1 VDLKLKRV
9 LRYTSAGAVDF
20 NNERRFLAGTVEVPF
35 SIPKEPSGISHANGT
50 APLALKSTQ
59 RSPSVTDAI
68 PDLAIDLPYGTYL
81 VEFNELVNM
90 PLDSMGELMT
100 RSSMFRSGAIVS
112 CGLVDAG
119 YNGMLGG
126 MLQVKNPFGIRLWKN
141 ARVAQ
146 LVVRLMTEE
155 VVGYSGVYQGA
166 ESM

>member
-1 VDLKLKRV
+1 VDLTLKRI
-9 LRYTSAGAVDF
+9 LRYTSAGTVDF

-35 SIPKEPSGISHANGT
+35 SIPKQPSGIPHTIST
-50 APLALKSTQ
+50 APLAPSSTQ
-59 RSPSVTDAI
+59 RSPSGTDAI
-68 PDLAIDLPYGTYL
+68 SDLAIDLPHGTYL

-90 PLDSMGELMT
+90 PLHCMGELMT

-119 YNGMLGG
+119 YSGMLGG
-126 MLQVKNPFGIRLWKN
+126 MLQVKNPFGIRLWKD

-166 ESM
+166 GSM